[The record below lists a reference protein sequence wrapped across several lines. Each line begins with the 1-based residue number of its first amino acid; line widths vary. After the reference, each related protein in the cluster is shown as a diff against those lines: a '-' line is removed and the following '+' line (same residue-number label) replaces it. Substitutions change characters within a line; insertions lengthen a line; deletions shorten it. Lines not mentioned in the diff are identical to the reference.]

1 MRSSRVDPV
10 EGVGGSSDL
19 CREPDLEGL
28 CILKLFIDDIL

>member
-1 MRSSRVDPV
+1 MRSSRV

-28 CILKLFIDDIL
+28 CILKLDIDYIL

>member
-1 MRSSRVDPV
+1 MRSSRV

-28 CILKLFIDDIL
+28 RILKLGIDDII